1 MRSLLTT
8 LFCAL
13 ALAGFVQAAGAADA
27 PPPTQGPVYVTT
39 FFEVT
44 PSKVAMARTMLKEYR
59 DSARKEPGVMSS
71 DILAEVGAT
80 SRFATN
86 EVWRDWAAYD
96 AHVKASAKDQLYAK
110 MVPIQFGPP
119 DARQHLGHFVGPD
132 MGAPTGNS
140 VIILSHLDV
149 TPPAIPK
156 LLEIMKPLSEGTI
169 KEQGMTKYQILRQAP
184 GIGNH
189 FRLFEVWASE
199 RAWDAHNLAA
209 HTQAFRNDLAVLLG
223 TPYDQRKYTVVN

>member
-1 MRSLLTT
+1 MKYVLRALV
-8 LFCAL
+8 CAL
-13 ALAGFVQAAGAADA
+13 AFVGLTQLAVAAEA

-44 PSKVAMARTMLKEYR
+44 PGSTAQATTALKDYR
-59 DSARKEPGVMSS
+59 DAARKEPGAMSS
-71 DILAEVGAT
+71 DVLQEVGAPY
-80 SRFATN
+80 RFASN

-96 AHVKASAKDQLYAK
+96 EHVKAIARSQLFQK
-110 MVPIQFGPP
+110 MLPIQFGPP
-119 DARQHLGHFVGPD
+119 DARPHLGHSVSAG
-132 MGAPTGNS
+132 MGNITPNS

-156 LLEIMKPLSEGTI
+156 LLDIMKPLIEGSG
-169 KEQGMTKYQILRQAP
+169 KDAGMTKYQILRQAP

-209 HTQAFRNDLAVLLG
+209 HTQEFRNELAPLLG
-223 TPYDQRKYTVVN
+223 TPYDQRKYTLVN

>member
-1 MRSLLTT
+1 MRSLLNA

-13 ALAGFVQAAGAADA
+13 ALAGFVQAAHAAEA

-44 PSKVAMARTMLKEYR
+44 PGNTAMATAMLKEYR
-59 DSARKEPGVMSS
+59 DAARKEPGVMSS
-71 DILAEVGAT
+71 DLLQEVGMTA
-80 SRFATN
+80 RFATN

-96 AHVKASAKDQLYAK
+96 AHAKANPRSQLYMK
-110 MVPIQFGPP
+110 MLPIQYGPP
-119 DARQHLGHFVGPD
+119 DARQHLGHFLAPEK
-132 MGAPTGNS
+132 GAPTANS

-156 LLEIMKPLSEGTI
+156 LLEIMKPLSEGTV
-169 KEQGMTKYQILRQAP
+169 KDPGMTKYQILRQAP
-184 GIGNH
+184 GTGNH
-189 FRLFEVWASE
+189 FRLYEVWASE

-209 HTQAFRNDLAVLLG
+209 HTQEFRNELAQLLG
-223 TPYDQRKYTVVN
+223 TPYDQRKYTIVN

>member
-1 MRSLLTT
+1 MRSLLNM

-13 ALAGFVQAAGAADA
+13 ALAGFVQAAHAAEA

-44 PSKVAMARTMLKEYR
+44 PGNTAMAMAMLREYR
-59 DSARKEPGVMSS
+59 DAARKEPGIMSS
-71 DILAEVGAT
+71 DLLQEVGMG

-96 AHVKASAKDQLYAK
+96 AHVKASPRGQLYIK
-110 MVPIQFGPP
+110 MLPIQFGPP
-119 DARQHLGHFVGPD
+119 DARPHLSHFIAPE
-132 MGAPTGNS
+132 MGAPTANS
-140 VIILSHLDV
+140 VVILSHLDV

-156 LLEIMKPLSEGTI
+156 LLEIMKPLSEGTV
-169 KEQGMTKYQILRQAP
+169 KDPGMTKYQILRQAP
-184 GIGNH
+184 GTGNH
-189 FRLFEVWASE
+189 FRLYEVWASE

-209 HTQAFRNDLAVLLG
+209 HSQAFRNELAPLLG
-223 TPYDQRKYTVVN
+223 TPYDQRKYTIVN

>member
-1 MRSLLTT
+1 MRSLLKM

-13 ALAGFVQAAGAADA
+13 ALAGFVQAANAADA

-44 PSKVAMARTMLKEYR
+44 PTKTAVARTMLKDYR
-59 DSARKEPGVMSS
+59 DATRKEPGAMSS
-71 DILAEVGAT
+71 DLLQEVGAA

-96 AHVKASAKDQLYAK
+96 AHLKASAKDQLYAK

-156 LLEIMKPLSEGTI
+156 LLEIMKPLSEGSV
-169 KEQGMTKYQILRQAP
+169 KEQGMTRYQILRQAP

-209 HTQAFRNDLAVLLG
+209 HTQAFRNDLAALLG

>member
-1 MRSLLTT
+1 MRSLLKM

-13 ALAGFVQAAGAADA
+13 ALAGFVQAANAADA
-27 PPPTQGPVYVTT
+27 PPPTQGPIYVTT

-44 PSKVAMARTMLKEYR
+44 PGKTAMARTMLKDYR
-59 DSARKEPGVMSS
+59 DAARKEPGIMSS

-96 AHVKASAKDQLYAK
+96 AHVKAGPRDQLYTK
-110 MVPIQFGPP
+110 MLPIQFGPP
-119 DARQHLGHFVGPD
+119 DARQHLSHFVGPD

-156 LLEIMKPLSEGTI
+156 LLEIMKPLSEGTV
-169 KEQGMTKYQILRQAP
+169 KEQGMTRYQILRQAP